1 MKPVLSALALASLM
15 VAASQPALAGS
26 LATASDAVVYAPAP
40 APAPRPGLAFKLRG
54 GVGAAPAYF
63 GSRDL
68 KAGPDFALSFEFL
81 RLPGGATLGSPDP
94 LTPQYGFVPRGSFR
108 YIAKRSA
115 ADHAELAGL
124 NDVKA
129 AVELGLGLGYTQR
142 NFEAY
147 ADVRYGVVGHKAWV
161 GELGAN
167 LVLRPND
174 RLTLRAGP
182 RLFMGSSDYANTY
195 FGVTPGEASAALP
208 AFRAKGGALSAG
220 IEVGATYAINDL
232 WGIDGAIRYD
242 RYLNDAKAS
251 PIVQQGRD
259 DALSLRIGVTRR
271 ISLGF

>member
-1 MKPVLSALALASLM
+1 MKSALSAVAIASLTLFPVGM
-15 VAASQPALAGS
+15 ARAGS
-26 LATASDAVVYAPAP
+26 LDTAADPVLMSPAP
-40 APAPRPGLAFKLRG
+40 QPAPRPGLAFQLRG

-81 RLPGGATLGSPDP
+81 RLPGGATLGNPDP
-94 LTPQYGFVPRGSFR
+94 LTPQYGFAPRGSFR

-115 ADHAELAGL
+115 TDHPELAGL

-129 AVELGLGLGYTQR
+129 SVELGLGLGYTQR
-142 NFEAY
+142 NFEAF
-147 ADVRYGVVGHKAWV
+147 ADIRYGVIGHKAWV

-167 LVLRPND
+167 LVLHPND

-195 FGVTPGEASAALP
+195 FGVTPAEASAALP

-220 IEVGATYAINDL
+220 LEIGATYTINDL

-242 RYLNDAKAS
+242 RYLNSAKDS

>member
-1 MKPVLSALALASLM
+1 MKSVLSAIALASLM
-15 VAASQPALAGS
+15 AATSNAAAAGS
-26 LATASDAVVYAPAP
+26 LDTATDPVVAAPAP
-40 APAPRPGLAFKLRG
+40 VVSTRPGLAFKLRG
-54 GVGAAPAYF
+54 GVGASPAYF

-68 KAGPDFALSFEFL
+68 EAGPDFALSFEFL
-81 RLPGGATLGSPDP
+81 RLPGGASLGNPDP
-94 LTPQYGFVPRGSFR
+94 SNPRYGFSPRGSFR

-115 ADHAELAGL
+115 TDHPELAGL

-129 AVELGLGLGYTQR
+129 SVELGLGLAYTQR
-142 NFEAY
+142 NFEAF
-147 ADVRYGVVGHKAWV
+147 ADIRYGVIGHKAWV
-161 GELGAN
+161 GEIGAD
-167 LVLRPND
+167 LVMRPND

-195 FGVTPGEASAALP
+195 FGVTPAESSAALP
-208 AFRAKGGALSAG
+208 AFRAKGGALTAG
-220 IEVGATYAINDL
+220 VELGATYAINDL

-242 RYLNDAKAS
+242 RYLNSAKDS